1 MTVIIVVFEGE
12 SNMKEYLLL
21 CFSVVKVLDGLESKV
36 ILYPEGGKVCSCSY
50 GGKSCE
56 QSEV

>member
-36 ILYPEGGKVCSCSY
+36 ILYPEGGKVY
-50 GGKSCE
+50 IYIYIYFFTIAP
-56 QSEV
+56 